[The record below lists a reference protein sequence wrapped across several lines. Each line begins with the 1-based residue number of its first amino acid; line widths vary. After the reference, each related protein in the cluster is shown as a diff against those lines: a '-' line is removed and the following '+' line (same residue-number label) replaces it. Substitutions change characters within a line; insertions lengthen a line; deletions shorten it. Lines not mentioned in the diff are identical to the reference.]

1 MRLKTQ
7 SCTLMKHIG
16 YYVLPLLM
24 LTLALLAC
32 KSKKTIRP
40 ADILGTWNYTG
51 KEPSNE
57 YNIASIDLADSN
69 YICIDP
75 MLGDTVY
82 SYKRYAIHGDTL
94 LLYDWNDDALAL
106 RMKYL
111 GGDSLI
117 LEGKKL
123 FSKGVVFR
131 KDTDAMMLNH
141 KSKGA
146 SEIPEDSSDVIVKT
160 SDPRDSLVALSK
172 KNMLRAKAILKKHFD
187 TIARDKTNDPFRPKP
202 LPFNEYIRQYYGK
215 RREGHLMVRIVMIH
229 SVDHFSGRP
238 NAWYYDLMRQPYMV
252 NDGGR
257 NYADAVIDL
266 TTGQLVWFGVHGEA

>member
-1 MRLKTQ
+1 MRLKNQ

-51 KEPSNE
+51 KEPCNE

-117 LEGKKL
+117 LESRKL
-123 FSKGVVFR
+123 LSKGLLFR
-131 KDTDAMMLNH
+131 KRNYLDMKL
-141 KSKGA
+141 KSIKRTGL
-146 SEIPEDSSDVIVKT
+146 PEDTCDIIVKA
-160 SDPRDSLVALSK
+160 SNPRDSLVAISK
-172 KNMLRAKAILKKHFD
+172 KDMLRAKAILKKHFE
-187 TIARDKTNDPFRPKP
+187 TLAANKLSSPYSRRP
-202 LPFNEYIRQYYGK
+202 LPFNEYIRQYYG
-215 RREGHLMVRIVMIH
+215 RRRDGHLLINVAMMQN
-229 SVDHFSGRP
+229 VDYFPDRP
-238 NAWYYDLMRQPYMV
+238 NAWYKNLIKQPYHV
-252 NDGGR
+252 CDGGR
-257 NYADAVIDL
+257 YYADVLIDL
-266 TTGQLVWFGVHGEA
+266 TTGLLVWFYVHGEA